1 MSGPHE
7 FRRVT
12 SGEAGSEASPA
23 AIRAEI
29 VKTRERLGEHMEALG
44 AQLNPSHLKQRV
56 KDSVRE
62 ATIGRVQHMASN
74 TRDRIA
80 ETGRSLAQT
89 ISDNPLP
96 AAMAAAGI
104 GWLLLSGRD
113 RPARST
119 RYLDGAPDEFGTM
132 EESTGAEQGVRAR
145 VRDAAETVA
154 DKAHDITDRAQE
166 ATQHAVQRTKE
177 AGERVAQRA
186 RETGERVAH
195 GADRTMQRVREGA
208 RSATHRVETQYEES
222 PIGMGA
228 VALAIGL
235 AVGLSVP
242 STRREAE
249 LMGDA
254 RDKLVDKTRE
264 TIASTTDKVERV
276 VDRALPEVKN
286 VIREASREVRD
297 EVRGAAR
304 DEGLT
309 A

>member
-1 MSGPHE
+1 MSGPQE

-12 SGEAGSEASPA
+12 SGEAGSEAAPD

-29 VKTRERLGEHMEALG
+29 VKTRERLGENVEALG

-89 ISDNPLP
+89 IRDNPLP

-113 RPARST
+113 QPGRST
-119 RYLDGAPDEFGTM
+119 RYLDGAPDEFGM
-132 EESTGAEQGVRAR
+132 NSSTPEQRVSSR

-154 DKAHDITDRAQE
+154 DRAHEFTDRAQE

-208 RSATHRVETQYEES
+208 RSATHRVETQYEET

-242 STRREAE
+242 PTRREAE

-264 TIASTTDKVERV
+264 TIATTTDKVERV

-286 VIREASREVRD
+286 AIREASREVRD
-297 EVRGAAR
+297 EVREAAR